1 MIETIKKS
9 TISSQSGLNN
19 SERKIKE
26 IFGVNRQLAQFKT
39 IVCKNG
45 KTEFLTSI
53 YTDDNGLPLLCYI
66 VDRHRSY

>member
-19 SERKIKE
+19 SERKAKR
-26 IFGVNRQLAQFKT
+26 FLGLTGSWHNFKT